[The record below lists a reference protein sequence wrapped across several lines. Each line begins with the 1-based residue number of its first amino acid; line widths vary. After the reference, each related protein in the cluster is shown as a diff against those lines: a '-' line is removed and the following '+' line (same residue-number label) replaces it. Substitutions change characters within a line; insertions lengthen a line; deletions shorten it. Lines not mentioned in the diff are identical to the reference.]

1 MNLLKFFSVKSM
13 IKKEQ
18 QLGELPSSKEFYITF
33 LLLAW
38 PSALEAV
45 LVSLVGSVDTM
56 MVGGLGETAI
66 TAVGITNQPKFILL
80 AAIFSL
86 NVGITAIV
94 ARRKGQG
101 DRDGANDCLRH
112 GILLSGALSL
122 AMAIIGYIFA
132 KDILVFAGASEDYLQ
147 DAIAYF
153 QIILVSIV
161 FQALN
166 LTINAAQRGVGNTK
180 VAMYTNIISNLV
192 NITFNYLLINGIGFF
207 PRLGVRGAAI
217 ATAIGAAIACFISLS
232 TLFKKDGFLNIRAKN
247 NWGFKKDT
255 LQLIGNISGNAMIE
269 QVFMRLGFLAYNI
282 IVAKLGTT
290 EYAVHLICMNLLNL
304 SFSFGDGFG
313 IAASSLVGQSLGE
326 KRPDKSIIYGKIGQR
341 VAFIISTILFI
352 FYIAGRQHLV
362 SLFSSDPLI
371 INMGATILIIVAFIT
386 HLQTSQVVISG
397 CLRGAGDTKF
407 VAIVSLISIGIF
419 RPFLTWLLC
428 YPLGLGLTGAWISV
442 LADQAIRLLFNFY
455 RFSSGKWTTIII

>member
-1 MNLLKFFSVKSM
+1 MNLLKFFSVKGM
-13 IKKEQ
+13 IKEDQ
-18 QLGELPSSKEFYITF
+18 QLGELPSSKDVYSRF
-33 LLLAW
+33 LQIAW

-56 MVGGLGETAI
+56 MVGGLGEAAI
-66 TAVGITNQPKFILL
+66 AAVGITNQPKFILL

-86 NVGITAIV
+86 NVGVTAIV

-101 DRDGANDCLRH
+101 DQEGANNCLKQ
-112 GILLSGALSL
+112 GILLSAMLSFIMVTL
-122 AMAIIGYIFA
+122 GFIFA
-132 KDILVFAGASEDYLQ
+132 EDILIFAGATEDYLHN
-147 DAIAYF
+147 AIAYF
-153 QIILVSIV
+153 EVILVSIL

-180 VAMYTNIISNLV
+180 IAMYTNIISNLV
-192 NITFNYLLINGIGFF
+192 NITFNYLLINGIGIF
-207 PRLGVRGAAI
+207 PRLEVRGAAI
-217 ATAIGAAIACFISLS
+217 ATAMGAAVACFISFS
-232 TLFKKDGFLNIRAKN
+232 TLLRKDGFLSIRSKH
-247 NWGFKKDT
+247 NWKLTKDT

-269 QVFMRLGFLAYNI
+269 QVFMRIGFFAYNI

-326 KRPDKSIIYGKIGQR
+326 KRPDKAIVYGKTGQR
-341 VAFIISTILFI
+341 VAFMVSSILFL
-352 FYIAGRQHLV
+352 FYIFGREFLV
-362 SLFSSDPLI
+362 SLFSSDPNVI
-371 INMGATILIIVAFIT
+371 QTGATLLIIVSFIT

-407 VAIVSLISIGIF
+407 VAIVSLISIGLF
-419 RPFLTWLLC
+419 RPILTWILC
-428 YPLGLGLTGAWISV
+428 YPLGLGLTGAWTAIFI
-442 LADQAIRLLFNFY
+442 DQGIRLLFNFY
-455 RFSSGKWTTIII
+455 RFSSGKWTAIII

>member
-1 MNLLKFFSVKSM
+1 M
-13 IKKEQ
+13 IKENQK
-18 QLGELPSSKEFYITF
+18 LGEIPSSKEFYSSF
-33 LLLAW
+33 LQIAW

-45 LVSLVGSVDTM
+45 LVSIVGSIDTI

-86 NVGITAIV
+86 NIGITAIV

-101 DRDGANDCLRH
+101 DRDGANNCLKQ
-112 GILLSGALSL
+112 GILLCGIISL
-122 AMAIIGYIFA
+122 AMALLGYIFA
-132 KDILVFAGASEDYLQ
+132 EEILVFAGASKDYLQ

-153 QIILVSIV
+153 EIILVSIV

-180 VAMYTNIISNLV
+180 IAMYTNVISNFV
-192 NITFNYLLINGIGFF
+192 NIVFNYLLINGIGFF

-217 ATAIGAAIACFISLS
+217 ATAMGAAVACFISFS
-232 TLFKKDGFLNIRAKN
+232 TLLKKDGFLTIRSKDK
-247 NWGFKKDT
+247 WGFKKDT

-269 QVFMRLGFLAYNI
+269 QVFMRVGFFAYNI
-282 IVAKLGTT
+282 IVAKIGTT
-290 EYAVHLICMNLLNL
+290 EYAVHLICMNILNL

-341 VAFIISTILFI
+341 VAFIISSILFL
-352 FYIAGRQHLV
+352 FYMFGRRFLV
-362 SLFSSDPLI
+362 SLFSSDPVI
-371 INMGATILIIVAFIT
+371 INMGASILIIVSFIT

-407 VAIVSLISIGIF
+407 VAIVSLISIGVF

-428 YPLGLGLTGAWISV
+428 YPLGLGLMGAWISV
-442 LADQAIRLLFNFY
+442 LADQTIRLLFNFY